1 VRVLRFFR
9 NLIFHNWAL
18 KLLALGISF
27 SLWAAY
33 TAEPFAE
40 ITYVVP
46 VAFVNIPSG
55 LDVAGVPAGVRVRI
69 RGRAGLLSR
78 LSASAVAVDADLS
91 NSQEGDTLVDV
102 KPELV
107 AVPYGVTVVRVNPAE
122 FHVKLIPSSA
132 PPATTE

>member
-1 VRVLRFFR
+1 MRLLRFLR
-9 NLIFHNWAL
+9 QLVLHNWGL
-18 KLLALGISF
+18 KLLALAISF

-46 VAFVNIPSG
+46 VAFVNVPAG

-69 RGRAGLLSR
+69 RGRAGLLGR
-78 LSASAVAVDADLS
+78 LSASEVAVDADLS
-91 NSQEGDTLVDV
+91 NSPAGDKAVEV

-107 AVPYGVTVVRVNPAE
+107 AVPYGVTVVRVNPSE
-122 FHVKLIPSSA
+122 FHVMLIPSSA

>member
-1 VRVLRFFR
+1 MLRFLR
-9 NLIFHNWAL
+9 QVVLHNWGL
-18 KLLALGISF
+18 KLLALAISF

-46 VAFVNIPSG
+46 IAFVNIPSG
-55 LDVAGVPAGVRVRI
+55 LDVAGVPAGIRVRV

-78 LSASAVAVDADLS
+78 LTASEVSIDADLS
-91 NSQEGDTLVDV
+91 DAQAGDRVVDV

-107 AVPYGVTVVRVNPAE
+107 AVPFGVTVVRVNPPE
-122 FHVKLIPSSA
+122 FHVTLLPSSA
-132 PPATTE
+132 PPAQTE